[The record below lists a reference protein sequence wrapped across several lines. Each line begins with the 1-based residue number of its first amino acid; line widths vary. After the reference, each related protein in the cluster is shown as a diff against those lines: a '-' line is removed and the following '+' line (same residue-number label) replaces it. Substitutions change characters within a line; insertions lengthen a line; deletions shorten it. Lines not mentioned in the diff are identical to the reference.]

1 MLSGAFWSLF
11 KDLTMSFFRPKGTQ
25 ESYVLASSILV
36 ARKPI
41 KSKKNRTYEKEQHR
55 LRIRFWSG
63 RNKHSALPLMEVF
76 FQFHDLATA
85 KERLNRIMQYAVQG
99 KTRIR
104 EEPSVVFHFHQSLR
118 SFIRAEWCLRKK
130 AGKWIG
136 ESVPEHSSPL
146 MQGSLSEEEYR
157 DPVRVFRKAFKE
169 YRLEEFEEFLSD
181 VVYFSLGTFNN
192 LPERDIVGPYLHLIK
207 MLDAAW
213 LVLERKKNKKSLP

>member
-1 MLSGAFWSLF
+1 M
-11 KDLTMSFFRPKGTQ
+11 
-25 ESYVLASSILV
+25 
-36 ARKPI
+36 ARKTI
-41 KSKKNRTYEKEQHR
+41 KSKKTEPMKKNSIDLES
-55 LRIRFWSG
+55 RFWSG

-99 KTRIR
+99 KTRIS
-104 EEPSVVFHFHQSLR
+104 EDPSVVFHFHQSMR
-118 SFIRAEWCLRKK
+118 SFLRAGWCLRKK

-136 ESVPEHSSPL
+136 ESVPEHSSLL

-157 DPVRVFRKAFKE
+157 DPVQVFRKAFKE

-192 LPERDIVGPYLHLIK
+192 VPERNIVGPYLHLIK
-207 MLDAAW
+207 MLDGAW
-213 LVLERKKNKKSLP
+213 LILERKKNKKPLP